1 MKNNIVGVLTTV
13 NEPNQGMIKLLEY
26 ASGSETNL
34 IVVGDVKTPNSWA
47 ELGFAFMAMSNQYDL
62 FPDFAT
68 SLPQFHY
75 SRKNLGYLQAMG
87 LKANWIYETDDDNS
101 PIENPFTAR
110 ELNVDSD
117 FFSSEGKWL
126 NVYEVFGTVEETKER
141 GKLWPRG
148 FSLLRIN
155 DKFQLQH
162 SKMSKSPIQQ
172 GLANG
177 DPDVDAIFRLANGSF
192 LNFKNRQPVGLLD
205 SQICPINSQTTFWHK
220 STFQLM
226 YLPST
231 CSFRL
236 TDIIRGF
243 VAWRILQDSDEVI
256 TFHSPIVYQDRNEH
270 NLLKDFKEEI
280 QLYFYSEEIIE
291 DFLAL
296 DLEGMS
302 TSNKLIKLYQVL
314 IKRQIVQDSEL
325 NLIQHWNEFFV
336 V

>member
-1 MKNNIVGVLTTV
+1 MKNDIIGVLTSV

-26 ASGSETNL
+26 ARVSDTNL

-47 ELGFAFMAMSNQYDL
+47 ELGFEFMAMSNQYDL

-75 SRKNLGYLQAMG
+75 SRKNLGYLQAIG
-87 LKANWIYETDDDNS
+87 LNANWIYETDDDNS
-101 PIENPFTAR
+101 PIDNPFTAR
-110 ELNVDSD
+110 ELNVDMD
-117 FFSSEGKWL
+117 FFTSPGKWL
-126 NVYEVFGTVEETKER
+126 NVYEVFGTFEEAKER

-155 DKFQLQH
+155 DNFHLH
-162 SKMSKSPIQQ
+162 NSTIAKSPIQQ

-177 DPDVDAIFRLANGSF
+177 DPDVDAIFRIANGSF
-192 LNFKNRQPVGLLD
+192 LNFKNRRTVGLLD
-205 SQICPINSQTTFWHK
+205 SQICPINSQTTFWHN
-220 STFQLM
+220 SIFQLM

-236 TDIIRGF
+236 TDILRGF

-291 DFLAL
+291 DFLEL
-296 DLEGMS
+296 DLVGMS
-302 TSNKLIKLYQVL
+302 TSEKLIELYQVL
-314 IKRQIVQDSEL
+314 IKKQIVQVGEL
-325 NLIQHWNEFFV
+325 NLIRLWNEFFKI
-336 V
+336 